1 MAEAP
6 DMPEEGQTAPDF
18 RAASQDGDQI
28 SLSDYRG
35 RKVALYFYPKD
46 DTPGCTK
53 QACSLRDD
61 YSALLDAGI
70 AVIGVSGDDVAS
82 HAAFADKYE
91 LPFPLLADPDH
102 DILEKYGV
110 WRERNLYGRLVLG
123 TQRTT
128 FLIDEEGVI
137 RKVIK
142 RPNVDDHAR
151 EVLAGFGLDS
161 SS

>member
-6 DMPEEGQTAPDF
+6 EMPEEGQQAPDF
-18 RAASQDGDQI
+18 RAESQDGDQI

-53 QACSLRDD
+53 QACNLRDD

-70 AVIGVSGDDVAS
+70 AVIGVSGDDVKS

-102 DILEKYGV
+102 DILDKYGV
-110 WRERNLYGRLVLG
+110 WRQRNLYGRLVMG

-128 FLIDEEGVI
+128 FLIDEKGVI

-142 RPNVDDHAR
+142 RPNVDDHAG
-151 EVLAGFGLDS
+151 EVLAGFGGS
-161 SS
+161 